1 MDVVRSTL
9 FGTGTPQKEMGE
21 VAQLLI
27 GTEMRCEQPES
38 SWKVHS
44 VHTAAAAV

>member
-1 MDVVRSTL
+1 MKHVVWNWHAPK
-9 FGTGTPQKEMGE
+9 GKGE

-27 GTEMRCEQPES
+27 GTEMCCEQPES